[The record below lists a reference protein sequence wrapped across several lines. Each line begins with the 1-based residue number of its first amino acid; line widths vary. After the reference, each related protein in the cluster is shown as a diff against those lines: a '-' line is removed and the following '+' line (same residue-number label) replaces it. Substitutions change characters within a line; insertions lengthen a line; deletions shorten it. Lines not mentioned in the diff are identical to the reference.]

1 MVQDIRPS
9 TSYNPLFMQWLGVR
23 MPCCMFLC
31 IDSSSILSGFP
42 LVAFCHHQRL
52 KMGFWPRLLLC
63 GVFAVCLSGVAHAED
78 DEAVEAKEEAT
89 PAVETD
95 KIIDGFSAADREKM
109 TDGSEKHEFQAEVS
123 RLMDII
129 INSLYTDKQVF
140 LRELISN
147 AADAL
152 EKARFH
158 SVQDES
164 FLGDTKD
171 LEVKLEHD
179 ADAKTISII
188 DTGVGMTK
196 ADLINNLGTVAKSG
210 TTNFLEAMAE
220 GADANLIGQFG
231 VGFYSAFLVADKVS
245 VTSKCNDDPVQ
256 HVWES
261 SADASFVV
269 VDDPRGNTLGRGSR
283 VTLHL
288 KEDAHD
294 YLSED
299 KLKEMAKKYSQF
311 IQFPIYVK
319 VKKEV
324 DADTEEDDDD
334 KDDDE
339 EEKKDDVETKDDDE
353 KEEEEEEKKPKK
365 KTVFEWEQVN
375 TQKAIWLR
383 AKEDVTEEEYNEFYK
398 GISKDYLDPLAYTH
412 FNAEGEIEFKS
423 ILYLP
428 KKAPFDMMD
437 NYWGKKSE
445 VKLYVR
451 RVLVAEKFED
461 LLPRYLNFVR
471 GIVDSDDLPLNVSR
485 EQLQQNK
492 IMKVI
497 SKKLVRKVLELMKKL
512 AKEEDAGDDED
523 EEKDDEEKEEK
534 EEKKEDSEEKKD
546 KKDEEST
553 WAKFYKE
560 FNKNLKMGCYEDDSN
575 RSKISKLL
583 RFSTTKSEDKDI
595 SLDKYLDRMQESQE
609 SIYYMSGDNMEVM
622 KKAPALQVF
631 KKKDIE
637 VLMLSD
643 HLDEPCI
650 QKLADYEGK
659 KFVSIQ
665 KADVKLDETEEE
677 KKKFSKLKDMYKPLT
692 DWWKEKL
699 TDYTEKGAMKDAGV
713 KIEKVELSKR
723 LTESPVVVVTS
734 QFGYSAQQEKIMK
747 AQAFQN
753 KDQMGM
759 MAGRKTLEVNANH
772 PVIVDLLSKVKGDKE
787 DATALDTAQV
797 LFQTALI
804 ESGYEIADPSALV
817 NRVYRLMSKELGV
830 DPDAP
835 IKEIEVPEEEEEAD
849 EDDKDD
855 SDSEKEDE
863 ESKPEEGEKAEL

>member
-1 MVQDIRPS
+1 MVRGHHFL
-9 TSYNPLFMQWLGVR
+9 LFGAIVLQLLNV
-23 MPCCMFLC
+23 
-31 IDSSSILSGFP
+31 ILADEGE
-42 LVAFCHHQRL
+42 VNAGDAEAQTEG
-52 KMGFWPRLLLC
+52 K
-63 GVFAVCLSGVAHAED
+63 AV
-78 DEAVEAKEEAT
+78 
-89 PAVETD
+89 
-95 KIIDGFSAADREKM
+95 DGFSEADRAAM
-109 TDGSEKHEFQAEVS
+109 ADGSEKHEFQAEVN

-164 FLGDTKD
+164 FLGEHKD
-171 LEVKLEHD
+171 LEVKIEHD
-179 ADAKTISII
+179 PDAKTLSLI
-188 DTGVGMTK
+188 DTGVGMSK

-220 GADANLIGQFG
+220 GGDANLIGQFG

-261 SADASFVV
+261 SADASFTV
-269 VDDPRGNTLGRGSR
+269 VDDPRGNTLGRGTR

-294 YLSED
+294 LLSED
-299 KLKEMAKKYSQF
+299 KLKDLSKKYSQF
-311 IQFPIYVK
+311 IQYPIYVK

-324 DADTEEDDDD
+324 EAEAEEDDDD
-334 KDDDE
+334 DDKEDE
-339 EEKKDDVETKDDDE
+339 EKDDVETKDDEE
-353 KEEEEEEKKPKK
+353 KEEEEKKTPTK

-398 GISKDYLDPLAYTH
+398 SISKDYLDPLAYTH

-423 ILYLP
+423 ILFLP

-437 NYWGKKSE
+437 NYWQKKPE
-445 VKLYVR
+445 VKLFVR
-451 RVLVAEKFED
+451 RVLVAEKFDD
-461 LLPRYLNFVR
+461 LLPRYLSFVR
-471 GIVDSDDLPLNVSR
+471 GVVDSDDLPLNVSR

-512 AKEEDAGDDED
+512 AKDED
-523 EEKDDEEKEEK
+523 SGDDDEEKEDGDDKDETDES
-534 EEKKEDSEEKKD
+534 EEKEEKKD
-546 KKDEEST
+546 KKDEESSFE
-553 WAKFYKE
+553 KFWKE
-560 FNKNLKMGCYEDDSN
+560 FGKNLKMGCYEDDSN
-575 RSKISKLL
+575 RSKLSKLL
-583 RFSTTKSEDKDI
+583 RFQSTKAGDKTI

-609 SIYYMSGDNMEVM
+609 SIYYMSGESMETM
-622 KKAPALQVF
+622 KKSPALQIF
-631 KKKDIE
+631 LKKDLE
-637 VLMLSD
+637 VLMLDD

-677 KKKFSKLKDMYKPLT
+677 KKRFSKLKDMYKPLT
-692 DWWKEKL
+692 DWWKDTL
-699 TDYTEKGAMKDAGV
+699 TELTEKGAMKEAGV
-713 KIEKVELSKR
+713 KIEKVEVSKR

-734 QFGYSAQQEKIMK
+734 QFGYSAQQEKVMK

-753 KDQMGM
+753 KDQLSM
-759 MAGRKTLEVNANH
+759 MSGRKTLEVNPNH
-772 PVIVDLLSKVKGDKE
+772 PVVVDLLSKVKANKE
-787 DATALDTAQV
+787 DKAAVDTAQV

-835 IKEIEVPEEEEEAD
+835 LKEVEVPEEEEEAEEEEKD
-849 EDDKDD
+849 DDKDD
-855 SDSEKEDE
+855 DSESDDADGDEKKE
-863 ESKPEEGEKAEL
+863 EL